1 MVFVRILLHRLI
13 VLEPVEPGEVLTVRE
28 PRKAGGGEI
37 NPVGDALYSCR
48 CTPVDRRVTRDIW

>member
-13 VLEPVEPGEVLTVRE
+13 VLEPVEPGEVLTVRQ

-37 NPVGDALYSCR
+37 NRWAMLCILVVALR
-48 CTPVDRRVTRDIW
+48 LIAE